1 MERPT
6 TAPGNTPRSLV
17 GQMAVLVVCAAVL
30 GMFAWWLGEATSVA
44 AAVLA
49 VVVAAVAGFAA
60 LLDLQRRRHETTEQA
75 LQGMQARMYGIAE
88 SAMDPI
94 ISIDEE
100 QRIVLFN
107 AAAERA
113 FRWPRGAIMGQSLE
127 VLIPARFH
135 AAHRAHVARF
145 RDTGVTSRRMGGAN
159 ALVALR
165 ANGEEFPIEASI
177 SQHVEDGRRILTVI
191 LRDVTERT
199 RAEAMLA
206 HSEARLRG
214 ILDSAMDAIITV
226 DEQQ

>member
-113 FRWPRGAIMGQSLE
+113 FR
-127 VLIPARFH
+127 
-135 AAHRAHVARF
+135 
-145 RDTGVTSRRMGGAN
+145 
-159 ALVALR
+159 
-165 ANGEEFPIEASI
+165 
-177 SQHVEDGRRILTVI
+177 
-191 LRDVTERT
+191 
-199 RAEAMLA
+199 
-206 HSEARLRG
+206 
-214 ILDSAMDAIITV
+214 
-226 DEQQ
+226 